1 MLARVETGSR
11 STDLIECAKVQEK
24 QNGVDLVDE
33 TGEQIA
39 YVPYD
44 SFHGA
49 FPDSVFRG

>member
-49 FPDSVFRG
+49 FPESVFRG